1 MLSRLAH
8 DISVTMNTLALLTRY
23 RDLVLPVAII
33 GCVGVILVPLPPF
46 LIDILLAGNIAVS
59 VVVLLTTLYIR
70 TPLEFSVFPSLL
82 LATTL
87 ARLVLNVATTRLILT
102 RADTD
107 AEGAAGGVIQAF
119 GEFVA
124 GDRIEVGI
132 ILFVIIVAI
141 QFLVITK
148 GATRVSEVAARFSL
162 DGMPGRQ
169 MAIDAD
175 LGAGVIDEQEA
186 QRRRDQVQRQADFY
200 GAMDG
205 ASKFV
210 RGDAVA
216 GILITIVNVI
226 GGLYIGTMYAGMD
239 ISQSFALFT
248 RLTIGDGLASQI
260 SAFLISLAA
269 ALLVTRSTQ
278 QSNLPLEFLNQL
290 ASRPQALVVAGG
302 FLLLLV
308 FTQLPTIPLLTLGG
322 GCMGMAYVVSK
333 QNAAL
338 AMRQQVKD
346 RDAEVA
352 KHKPAEKRAEDYLEV
367 DPMRI
372 EIGAA
377 LLPLADPRRGGD
389 LMDRISSVR
398 AILASEMGILLPKV
412 RMKDRLNLPESVY
425 EIQIAGNRVARGEA
439 RPGKLLAID
448 TGRTTAPLPGEPTRE
463 PAAGRTA
470 YWISPE
476 DQARA
481 ELYGYEI
488 VPAAAVIS
496 THLQEIARKH
506 ADELLTRD
514 ATKHLVEQLKQASPT
529 VVEELVPGVMKL
541 ADVQN
546 VLQMLLREDIPIRQL
561 SSIFETLGDF
571 APRLKEP
578 IVLTEMVRAR
588 LARTIC
594 QRFRDVNGQLHV
606 ITMDPAM
613 EDRIA
618 AGFEIDARGLVL
630 RMSPQA
636 IDITCTQIAKQLKQL
651 TQAGHRPI
659 ILVSPRIRPALREIT
674 KGQLPDLR
682 VLSHTEVTTQTQ
694 IVSVGLV
701 TDPPPRS

>member
-1 MLSRLAH
+1 MQA
-8 DISVTMNTLALLTRY
+8 LALLNRY
-23 RDLVLPVAII
+23 RDLILPVAII
-33 GCVGVILVPLPPF
+33 GCVGVILVPLPPM
-46 LIDILLAGNIAVS
+46 LIDILLAANVAVA
-59 VVVLLTTLYIR
+59 VIVLLTTIYIR
-70 TPLEFSVFPSLL
+70 TPLEFNVFPSLL
-82 LATTL
+82 VATTL

-102 RADTD
+102 RADSD
-107 AEGAAGGVIQAF
+107 AGAAAGGVIQAF

-175 LGAGVIDEQEA
+175 LNAGVIDEQEA
-186 QRRRDQVQRQADFY
+186 QRRREQVQRQADFY

-210 RGDAVA
+210 RGDAIA
-216 GILITIVNVI
+216 GILITLINII
-226 GGLYIGTMYAGMD
+226 GGLYIGMMYADMTL
-239 ISQSFALFT
+239 SESFGLFT
-248 RLTIGDGLASQI
+248 RLTIGDGLASQVP
-260 SAFLISLAA
+260 AFLISLAA

-278 QSNLPLEFLNQL
+278 QVNLPIEFLSQML
-290 ASRPQALVVAGG
+290 ARPQALAVAGG
-302 FLLLLV
+302 FLMLLM
-308 FTQLPTIPLLTLGG
+308 FTQLPTLPLLTLGG
-322 GCMGMAYVVSK
+322 GCIGLAYVVQK
-333 QNAAL
+333 QNVQL
-338 AMRQQVKD
+338 AQKQEKAERE
-346 RDAEVA
+346 REVA
-352 KHKPAEKRAEDYLEV
+352 KQQPPEKRAEDYLEV

-398 AILASEMGILLPKV
+398 AILASELGILLPKV
-412 RMKDRLNLPESVY
+412 RMKDKLSLPETVY
-425 EIQIAGNRVARGEA
+425 EIQIAGNRVARGEVK
-439 RPGKLLAID
+439 PGKVLAID
-448 TGRTTAPLPGEPTRE
+448 TGRASAQLPGEPTRE

-476 DQARA
+476 EQTRA
-481 ELYGYEI
+481 ELYGYE
-488 VPAAAVIS
+488 VVLPPAVIA
-496 THLQEIARKH
+496 THLQEVARKH

-514 ATKHLVEQLKQASPT
+514 ATKQLVDQLKKVSPT
-529 VVEELVPGVMKL
+529 VVDELIPSVLKL

-561 SSIFETLGDF
+561 GQIFETLGDY

-578 IVLTEMVRAR
+578 IVLTEMVRSR

-594 QRFRDVNGQLHV
+594 QRFRDGSGQIHV
-606 ITMDPAM
+606 VMMDPAM

-618 AGFEIDARGLVL
+618 AGFEIDGRGLVL

-636 IDITCTQIAKQLKQL
+636 IDITCKQIAQQIKLL

-659 ILVSPRIRPALREIT
+659 IVVSPRIRPALREIVRS
-674 KGQLPDLR
+674 QLPDLR
-682 VLSHTEVTTQTQ
+682 VLSHTEITTQTQ

-701 TDPPPRS
+701 TDPTPAT

>member
-1 MLSRLAH
+1 M
-8 DISVTMNTLALLTRY
+8 
-23 RDLVLPVAII
+23 
-33 GCVGVILVPLPPF
+33 
-46 LIDILLAGNIAVS
+46 LAGNIAVA
-59 VVVLLTTLYIR
+59 VIILLTTIYIR
-70 TPLEFSVFPSLL
+70 TPLEFSVFPTLL

-102 RADTD
+102 RADSSE
-107 AEGAAGGVIQAF
+107 AYAAGGVIQAF

-175 LGAGVIDEQEA
+175 LNAGVIDEQEA

-210 RGDAVA
+210 RGDAIA
-216 GILITIVNVI
+216 GIIVMLINIV
-226 GGLYIGTMYAGMD
+226 GGLYIGMMYAGMS
-239 ISQSFALFT
+239 ISESFALFT
-248 RLTIGDGLASQI
+248 RLTIGDGLASQVP
-260 SAFLISLAA
+260 AFLISLAA

-278 QSNLPLEFLNQL
+278 QVNLPIEFLNQI
-290 ASRPQALVVAGG
+290 AARPQALAVAGG
-302 FLLLLV
+302 FLILLI
-308 FTQLPTIPLLTLGG
+308 FTQLPTLPMLSLGA
-322 GCMGMAYVVSK
+322 GCVGLAYFVK
-333 QNAAL
+333 QQNAAL
-338 AMRQQVKD
+338 AVKEQQQA
-346 RDAEVA
+346 RDAELA
-352 KHKPAEKRAEDYLEV
+352 KHKPAEKKAEDYLEV

-372 EIGAA
+372 EIGAG

-412 RMKDRLNLPESVY
+412 RMKDRLNLPENVY
-425 EIQIAGNRVARGEA
+425 EIQIAGNRVARGEV
-439 RPGKLLAID
+439 RPGRLLAID
-448 TGRTTAPLPGEPTRE
+448 TGRTTVPLNGEQTRE
-463 PAAGRTA
+463 PAANRVA
-470 YWISPE
+470 YWIMPE
-476 DQARA
+476 DQPRA

-488 VPAAAVIS
+488 VTPAAVIS
-496 THLQEIARKH
+496 THLQETARKY

-514 ATKHLVEQLKQASPT
+514 ATKHLVDQLKQASPA
-529 VVEELVPGVMKL
+529 VVEELVPAIMKL

-561 SSIFETLGDF
+561 GLIFETLGDY
-571 APRLKEP
+571 APRMKEP
-578 IVLTEMVRAR
+578 VVLNEMVRAR

-594 QRFRDVNGQLHV
+594 QRFCDANGQLHV

-618 AGFEIDARGLVL
+618 AGFEIDGRGLIV

-636 IDITCTQIAKQLKQL
+636 IDITCAQVSKQLKQL

-674 KGQLPDLR
+674 RAQIPNLR
-682 VLSHTEVTTQTQ
+682 VLSHTEITTQTQ

>member
-1 MLSRLAH
+1 
-8 DISVTMNTLALLTRY
+8 MNAVAILNRY

-33 GCVGVILVPLPPF
+33 GCVGVILVPLPTI
-46 LIDILLAGNIAVS
+46 LIDILLAANIAVS
-59 VVVLLTTLYIR
+59 VIVLLTTLYIR
-70 TPLEFSVFPSLL
+70 TPLELNVFPSLL

-102 RADTD
+102 RADSD
-107 AEGAAGGVIQAF
+107 SAAAAGGVIQAF

-124 GDRIEVGI
+124 GERIEVGI

-175 LGAGVIDEQEA
+175 LSAGVIDEQEA

-210 RGDAVA
+210 RGDAIA
-216 GILITIVNVI
+216 GILITIINIV
-226 GGLYIGTMYAGMD
+226 GGLYIGMMYAGMTV
-239 ISQSFALFT
+239 SESFALFT

-260 SAFLISLAA
+260 PAFLISLAA

-278 QSNLPLEFLNQL
+278 QTNLPIEFLNQL
-290 ASRPQALVVAGG
+290 AARPQALAVAGG
-302 FLLLLV
+302 FLLLLI

-322 GCMGMAYVVSK
+322 GCVGMAYVVMK

-338 AMRQQVKD
+338 AVRQQEKE
-346 RDAEVA
+346 RESEVA
-352 KHKPAEKRAEDYLEV
+352 KQKPPEKRAEDYLEV

-389 LMDRISSVR
+389 LMERISAVR

-412 RMKDRLNLPESVY
+412 RMKDKLNLPESVY

-448 TGRTTAPLPGEPTRE
+448 TGRTTAALAGEPTRE

-476 DQARA
+476 EQARA

-561 SSIFETLGDF
+561 GSIFETLGDY
-571 APRLKEP
+571 APRMKEP

-594 QRFRDVNGQLHV
+594 QRFRDANGQLHV

-618 AGFEIDARGLVL
+618 AGFEIDGRGLVL

-636 IDITCTQIAKQLKQL
+636 IDVTCTQIAKQLKQL

>member
-1 MLSRLAH
+1 
-8 DISVTMNTLALLTRY
+8 MNVVGILNRY

-33 GCVGVILVPLPPF
+33 GCVGVILVPLPTF
-46 LIDILLAGNIAVS
+46 LIDILLAANVAVS

-70 TPLEFSVFPSLL
+70 TPLELNVFPSLL

-102 RADTD
+102 RADSD
-107 AEGAAGGVIQAF
+107 SSDAAGGVIRAF

-216 GILITIVNVI
+216 GILITIINIV
-226 GGLYIGTMYAGMD
+226 GGLYIGTMYAGMTV
-239 ISQSFALFT
+239 SESFALFT

-260 SAFLISLAA
+260 PAFLISLAA

-278 QSNLPLEFLNQL
+278 QTNLPLEFLNQL
-290 ASRPQALVVAGG
+290 ASRPQALAVAGG
-302 FLLLLV
+302 FLLLLI
-308 FTQLPTIPLLTLGG
+308 FTQLPTMPLLTLGG
-322 GCMGMAYVVSK
+322 GCLGMAYVVSK
-333 QNAAL
+333 QNTAL
-338 AMRQQVKD
+338 LVKQKQQD
-346 RDAEVA
+346 ADAETA
-352 KHKPAEKRAEDYLEV
+352 KHKPAEKRPEDYLEV

-389 LMDRISSVR
+389 LMERISSIR
-398 AILASEMGILLPKV
+398 AVLASEMGVLLPKV
-412 RMKDRLNLPESVY
+412 RMKDKLNLPESVY

-439 RPGKLLAID
+439 RPGKMLAID
-448 TGRTTAPLPGEPTRE
+448 TGRVTAPLGGEPTRE
-463 PAAGRTA
+463 PAAGRNA

-476 DQARA
+476 EQARA

-496 THLQEIARKH
+496 THLQEVARKH

-529 VVEELVPGVMKL
+529 VVEELVPSVMKL
-541 ADVQN
+541 ADIQN

-561 SSIFETLGDF
+561 STIFETLGDY

-578 IVLTEMVRAR
+578 IVLTEMVRSR

-618 AGFEIDARGLVL
+618 AGFEIDGRGLIL

-659 ILVSPRIRPALREIT
+659 ILVSPRIRPAVREIT

-701 TDPPPRS
+701 TDPPPARS